1 MGMWK
6 RRALNKISILSLY
19 FADLHLN
26 GTIYWYICDQAS
38 ETLQAMSEN
47 NVYILSAGMRLDPI
61 DFSWLLTSF
70 W

>member
-1 MGMWK
+1 
-6 RRALNKISILSLY
+6 
-19 FADLHLN
+19 
-26 GTIYWYICDQAS
+26 
-38 ETLQAMSEN
+38 MSEN

>member
-6 RRALNKISILSLY
+6 IRALNKISILSLY